1 MKNNLISS
9 ALALVILFGSG
20 CVINT
25 SSKDYYVDLPAE
37 GKTFDVKSFKAL
49 QVDGVFNVV
58 LSQGTKESVVVKGAL
73 PKTLKVAVEEGTLI
87 ITDTSKGINLSHRS
101 VKTTIYVTL
110 VDINTMEIST
120 VGETT
125 SSDTLKLKNLKV
137 TCEGVGSTT
146 LWVNGDTIKVSEDG
160 VGKLTVAGKAVYSEL
175 DDSSV
180 GALDAKKFNAKVLHA
195 DVSGVGAAKV
205 FASREIYL
213 DVSGVSGVEYNG
225 PAKELQ
231 KNESSGIGKSRTRR
245 LELQ

>member
-37 GKTFDVKSFKAL
+37 GKAFNVKSFKAM
-49 QVDGVFNVV
+49 QIDGVFNVI

-73 PKTLKVAVEEGTLI
+73 PKTLKVSVEEGTLI
-87 ITDTSKGINLSHRS
+87 ITDTSKGINLGHHSIN
-101 VKTTIYVTL
+101 TTIYVTL

-125 SSDTLKLKNLKV
+125 CGDTLKLKNLKV
-137 TCEGVGSTT
+137 SCEGVGSTT
-146 LWVNGDTIKVSEDG
+146 LWVNGDTLKVSEEG
-160 VGKLTVAGKAVYSEL
+160 VGKLTLAGKAVYSEL
-175 DDSSV
+175 DDSGV
-180 GALDAKKFNAKVLHA
+180 GALDAKKFNVEVLHA

-205 FASREIYL
+205 YASREIYL
-213 DVSGVSGVEYNG
+213 DASGVGGVEYNG
-225 PAKELQ
+225 PAKVM
-231 KNESSGIGKSRTRR
+231 KNETSGIGKV
-245 LELQ
+245 EHGN

>member
-1 MKNNLISS
+1 MKNTLILS
-9 ALALVILFGSG
+9 AFALVMVFGSG

-25 SSKDYYVDLPAE
+25 SSKDYYIALPAE
-37 GKTFDVKSFKAL
+37 GKTFDVKSFKAI

-87 ITDTSKGINLSHRS
+87 ITDTSKGINVSHHS
-101 VKTTIYVTL
+101 VNTTIYVTL
-110 VDINTMEIST
+110 VDINAIEISS

-125 SSDTLKLKNLKV
+125 CSDTLKLKNLKV

-146 LWVNGDTIKVSEDG
+146 LWVNGDTIKLSEDG

-175 DDSSV
+175 DDSGV
-180 GALDAKKFNAKVLHA
+180 GALDAKKFNVEVLHA

-205 FASREIYL
+205 YASREIYL
-213 DVSGVSGVEYNG
+213 DVSGVGGVEYNG
-225 PAKELQ
+225 PAKVM
-231 KNESSGIGKSRTRR
+231 KNETSGIGKVEHRD
-245 LELQ
+245 